1 MTRSAEIGQSPH
13 VPGPVHPGLVEYA
26 ARAHRDALRSTLAN
40 GEMANTSRDAVA
52 ALLATTEA
60 ALHRGGALTA
70 ADAPF
75 SATLVADMPPAE
87 RYVLLNQCTPG
98 LGRDDAPVIVV
109 GTEAAFPRPCCC
121 STADRRG
128 TRVGGNWHVCFW
140 TRAGQPTWSWRKR
153 PSDDHSLR
161 PQGVATDWSCSH
173 AP

>member
-1 MTRSAEIGQSPH
+1 MSGTAVLLSGGLDSAVLLADEIERSSGTVQPIYVSVGLAWEQAE
-13 VPGPVHPGLVEYA
+13 
-26 ARAHRDALRSTLAN
+26 
-40 GEMANTSRDAVA
+40 RDAVA

-60 ALHRGGALTA
+60 ALHRGRALTA